1 MAGKAI
7 DAALLAVQQGLKAP
21 KDKSGGKYSY
31 RSAED
36 ILEKVKPLLQENGLI
51 LLLDEAI
58 KADAVGS
65 FIESTATL
73 VDIATGDSVSTHSM
87 AREDVGT
94 KFMSP
99 GQATGAAVSYARKYA
114 LGGMFAIDNEQDIDS
129 QEYQQ
134 KRSQTAQN
142 RPQQPAKQ
150 NAGTYKGGGDEIRHK
165 AIEGLKAEVGRIGCT
180 WDEVT
185 AIANYKMGKA
195 PKEMTAGNIA
205 ILTNNL
211 ETWLMGTEKKKSSKV
226 LFNSQAADD
235 SQQRG

>member
-7 DAALLAVQQGLKAP
+7 YAALLAVQQGLKAP

-142 RPQQPAKQ
+142 RPQATQ
-150 NAGTYKGGGDEIRHK
+150 NAKPNNYTK
-165 AIEGLKAEVGRIGCT
+165 APVKASQNDDLMAKAKKQLKAEVDRIGCT
-180 WDEVT
+180 WDEVK
-185 AIANYKMGKA
+185 AISGVKIGKV
-195 PKEMTAGNIA
+195 KTEEMTVGEVSQLAA
-205 ILTNNL
+205 KLEQWIL
-211 ETWLMGTEKKKSSKV
+211 EESAS
-226 LFNSQAADD
+226 A
-235 SQQRG
+235 

>member
-7 DAALLAVQQGLKAP
+7 YAALLAVQQGLKAP
-21 KDKSGGKYSY
+21 KDKNGGKYSY

-73 VDIATGDSVSTHSM
+73 IDIATGDSVSTHSM

-142 RPQQPAKQ
+142 GAGHAQSAKP
-150 NAGTYKGGGDEIRHK
+150 NNYKGNTQNNATNGADAMRVKAVKSLSAEIERM
-165 AIEGLKAEVGRIGCT
+165 G
-180 WDEVT
+180 VT
-185 AIANYKMGKA
+185 AQEVSAIAGVKFGKTST
-195 PKEMTAGNIA
+195 KDMTTNEICD
-205 ILTNNL
+205 LTNNL
-211 ETWLMGTEKKKSSKV
+211 ESWIMEQS
-226 LFNSQAADD
+226 A
-235 SQQRG
+235 

>member
-7 DAALLAVQQGLKAP
+7 YAALLAVQQGLKAP

-142 RPQQPAKQ
+142 GAGRAQ
-150 NAGTYKGGGDEIRHK
+150 NAKPNNYTK
-165 AIEGLKAEVGRIGCT
+165 APTKASQNDDLMAKAKKQLKAEVDRIGCT
-180 WDEVT
+180 WDEVK
-185 AIANYKMGKA
+185 AISGVKIGKV
-195 PKEMTAGNIA
+195 KTEEMTVGEVSQLAA
-205 ILTNNL
+205 KLEQWIL
-211 ETWLMGTEKKKSSKV
+211 EESAS
-226 LFNSQAADD
+226 A
-235 SQQRG
+235 

>member
-7 DAALLAVQQGLKAP
+7 YAALLAVQQGLKAP

-114 LGGMFAIDNEQDIDS
+114 LGGMFAIDNEQNIDS

-142 RPQQPAKQ
+142 RPQSTQKQ
-150 NAGTYKGGGDEIRHK
+150 NAGTYKGSTTNNATDEMRAK
-165 AIEGLKAEVGRIGCT
+165 AIKSLNAEIERTGVASS
-180 WDEVT
+180 EVA
-185 AIANYKMGKA
+185 AIAKAKYGKA
-195 PKEMTAGNIA
+195 SVKEMTTGQICD
-205 ILTNNL
+205 LTNNL
-211 ETWLMGTEKKKSSKV
+211 EQFLLDQINEAS
-226 LFNSQAADD
+226 A
-235 SQQRG
+235 